1 MSEKPSCP
9 KCGSELTV
17 QIANQQHC
25 NSCGAEFAIERNPI
39 ARRAQAERFPSTGY
53 RPHKHG

>member
-1 MSEKPSCP
+1 MSQKPSCP

-25 NSCGAEFAIERNPI
+25 NSCSHEFAIERDPVG
-39 ARRAQAERFPSTGY
+39 RRARGEVDKIGY
-53 RPHKHG
+53 PKRG